1 MDLQI
6 SEEIQRKAYPKDS
19 QIRKQWGEGGNQ
31 PGRDVELLKAPDND
45 KPFFPL
51 QRGRAGRMDAG

>member
-19 QIRKQWGEGGNQ
+19 QIQKQGSEGGNQ
-31 PGRDVELLKAPDND
+31 PGRDVEFLKAPNND
-45 KPFFPL
+45 KSFFSL